1 MIQEEKNLLASMM
14 KKARGIEKQ
23 MKFLDSEGVDDFPQ
37 RQKLKNEFK
46 IYIEMIMKHRRNIE
60 VIERS

>member
-37 RQKLKNEFK
+37 R
-46 IYIEMIMKHRRNIE
+46 
-60 VIERS
+60 